1 MSDFKFECIHCGQ
14 RLQCDEQF
22 AGRQI
27 ACPSCK
33 QNVIVPPAGGKATP
47 YPAKTGMTF
56 VPESWRSKQ
65 QAPPTP
71 PGPTP
76 AGGE

>member
-1 MSDFKFECIHCGQ
+1 MSEFKFECVHCGQ
-14 RLQCDEQF
+14 RLQCDDQF

-33 QNVIVPPAGGKATP
+33 KTVTVPTPDGKTTP

-56 VPESWRSKQ
+56 VPESWRGNQ
-65 QAPPTP
+65 PPTP
-71 PGPTP
+71 P
-76 AGGE
+76 ASGEQKG